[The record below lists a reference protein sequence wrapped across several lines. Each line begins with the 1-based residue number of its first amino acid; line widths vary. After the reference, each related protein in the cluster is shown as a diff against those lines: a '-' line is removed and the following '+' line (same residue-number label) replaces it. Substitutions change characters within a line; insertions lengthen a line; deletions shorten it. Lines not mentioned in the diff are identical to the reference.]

1 LVTVTEEQQSNKT
14 RTLKLTQQRFIAD
27 GSADEEN
34 LQWKIPITIFT
45 KSNPTAI
52 AQQVLMDKPE
62 ITITLENLPEDD
74 WIKLNYNSI
83 GLYRVKYQS
92 DTLARLNEAIA
103 SKTISPQ
110 DRLMI
115 QDDVS
120 ALCNAGHQSFVDY
133 LKLLLSYKEE
143 DNFTVWKSIG
153 RKNERKKLIIISFFC
168 FSNKNGR
175 FIIIN

>member
-1 LVTVTEEQQSNKT
+1 LVTVTEERQANKT
-14 RTLKLTQQRFIAD
+14 RVLKLTQQRFIAD

-45 KSNPTAI
+45 KSNPTTI
-52 AQQVLMDKPE
+52 SQKVLMEKPE
-62 ITITLENLPEDD
+62 ITITLENIPEDD

-92 DTLARLNEAIA
+92 DALARLNEAIA
-103 SKTISPQ
+103 SKTLSPQ

-115 QDDVS
+115 QDDVA
-120 ALCNAGHQSFVDY
+120 ALSNAGHQSFVDY
-133 LKLLLSYKEE
+133 LKLLSSYKDE

-153 RKNERKKLIIISFFC
+153 KGNFKNEKRTIISLF
-168 FSNKNGR
+168 
-175 FIIIN
+175 

>member
-1 LVTVTEEQQSNKT
+1 LVTVIEEQQSNKT
-14 RTLKLTQQRFIAD
+14 RVLKLTQQRFIAD

-45 KSNPTAI
+45 KSNPTTI
-52 AQQVLMDKPE
+52 AQKILMDESE
-62 ITITLENLPEDD
+62 ITITLENLSEDD

-92 DTLARLNEAIA
+92 STLGRLNEAIA

-115 QDDVS
+115 QDDVA

-153 RKNERKKLIIISFFC
+153 KRIIERLINSCLFF
-168 FSNKNGR
+168 SIDNRR

>member
-1 LVTVTEEQQSNKT
+1 MVTITEEQKGNQT
-14 RTLKLTQQRFIAD
+14 RVLKLKQQRFIAD
-27 GSADEEN
+27 GSPDEEN

-45 KSNPTAI
+45 KSNPKAI

-62 ITITLENLPEDD
+62 ITVTLENIPADD
-74 WIKLNYNSI
+74 WIKLNFSSI

-92 DTLARLNEAIA
+92 ETLARLNEAIA
-103 SKTISPQ
+103 SKTLSPQ

-153 RKNERKKLIIISFFC
+153 KRKERERNFHLIELTLFF
-168 FSNKNGR
+168 
-175 FIIIN
+175 